1 MNNLDMAEALMSTQ
15 QGNPGQTTTVYGT
28 ASSDS
33 LEGLVMVDLGGDT
46 VSPDDDQSIE
56 CETTFKVYEG
66 DEVIVS
72 LIGADG
78 SGKTPVVVGIVGR
91 GDQQQEQIDTVIQ
104 QTEDLWDT
112 STNLRNQIIQSANN
126 LKIDIE
132 ANTGS
137 INELNGQVTNIMNTY
152 VTSDY
157 IEGQFTSHLTQ
168 TITNDVNNIIEH
180 YDYEEKVK
188 GYLSGDLN
196 TLYSFATLI
205 NGEIRRGMIYDADL
219 GVDVLGIA
227 ISQNMQFYED
237 DPLNPPV
244 EDPPHSGLYYYRIKS
259 NQTFGFY
266 TSYGWQFWV
275 NGVKVGWFD
284 STNAK
289 AALNVASEVVNDG
302 IQFDSSWEIAQ
313 NSSGIG
319 FRYIGS

>member
-1 MNNLDMAEALMSTQ
+1 MNNLDMASAMMGSSQ
-15 QGNPGQTTTVYGT
+15 SNPGQTTTVYGK

-33 LEGLVMVDLGGDT
+33 AEGLVMIDLGGDT

-91 GDQQQEQIDTVIQ
+91 GDEQQEQIDTVIQ
-104 QTEDLWDT
+104 QTEALWDT

-126 LKIDIE
+126 LKIDID

-152 VTSDY
+152 VTADY
-157 IEGQFTSHLTQ
+157 INGQFASSLTQ
-168 TITNDVNNIIEH
+168 TITNNVNDIVEN
-180 YDYEEKVK
+180 YDYSEIV
-188 GYLSGDLN
+188 SGLVGEDLD
-196 TLYSFATLI
+196 TLKNFATLI
-205 NGEIRRGMIYDADL
+205 NGEIRRGMIYDAGL

-227 ISQNMQFYED
+227 ISQKIQFYEN
-237 DPLNPPV
+237 DPLNPPAV
-244 EDPPHSGLYYYRIKS
+244 VDGNTYYRIMS

-275 NGVKVGWFD
+275 NGQKVGWFD
-284 STNAK
+284 STNAN
-289 AALNVASEVVNDG
+289 AALNVASEVVENG
-302 IQFDSSWEIAQ
+302 ISFADKWEITQ
-313 NSSGIG
+313 TSDGIG

>member
-1 MNNLDMAEALMSTQ
+1 MNNLDMAGALISTQ
-15 QGNPGQTTTVYGT
+15 QSNPGQTTTVYGT

-33 LEGLVMVDLGGDT
+33 AEGLVWVDLGGDT

-91 GDQQQEQIDTVIQ
+91 GDEQQEQIDTVIQ

-112 STNLRNQIIQSANN
+112 STDLRNQIIQSANN
-126 LKIDIE
+126 LKIDID

-152 VTSDY
+152 VTADY
-157 IEGQFTSHLTQ
+157 INGQFTSQLTQ
-168 TITNDVNNIIEH
+168 TITNNVNNIVEN
-180 YDYEEKVK
+180 YDYSEIV
-188 GYLSGDLN
+188 SGLVGEDLD
-196 TLYSFATLI
+196 TLKSFATLI
-205 NGEIRRGMIYDADL
+205 NGEIRRGMIYDSGL

-227 ISQNMQFYED
+227 ISQKIQFYEN
-237 DPLNPPV
+237 DPLYPPAV
-244 EDPPHSGLYYYRIKS
+244 VDGNTYYRIMS

-275 NGVKVGWFD
+275 NGQKVGWFD
-284 STNAK
+284 STNAA
-289 AALNVASEVVNDG
+289 AALNVASEVVENG
-302 IQFDSSWEIAQ
+302 IAFADKWEIAR
-313 NSSGIG
+313 SSNGIG